1 LRGDFRR
8 KKDRLLHRIR
18 EIDDLESL
26 GYSYQ
31 EHDLERNQLELELEE
46 LLQEEGLY
54 WQQRGREKWILE
66 WDNNTNFF
74 HLSANG
80 RRRRKIH
87 FNS

>member
-1 LRGDFRR
+1 MRGDFRR

-18 EIDDLESL
+18 EIDDLENL

-46 LLQEEGLY
+46 LLQEEELY
-54 WQQRGREKWILE
+54 WQQRGGEKWILE

-80 RRRRKIH
+80 RRRKKNP
-87 FNS
+87 F

>member
-1 LRGDFRR
+1 
-8 KKDRLLHRIR
+8 
-18 EIDDLESL
+18 L

-46 LLQEEGLY
+46 LLQEEELY